1 MTLNQFV
8 YRASRP
14 LGSLKLAR
22 FLSRNHPKILMYH
35 RITDDLG
42 GDGLAVTQFRK
53 HIEIIKKYFF
63 PMTLRD
69 LLAAHENGS
78 VPKNAVVITFDDGY
92 ADFADLAF
100 PILEKEKVPATLFVT
115 TGFVNGDIWLWPDQ
129 IKYAVENAGVGSLD
143 VPEINQ
149 KLNFEKE
156 PHRCW
161 NAIADF
167 CITVPN
173 ERKLKFIDELFYR
186 LKVAKPNVIPD
197 EFRPLS
203 WTQIKSMVEKGLD
216 VGSHSISHPIL
227 TQLSDDELAREL
239 RESGEM
245 LRDEVNMEVDIFCYP
260 NGSKDDF
267 DRRVQDCITHSGYR
281 YAVSAFPDKMPIS
294 DKLCINRYP
303 VGPKLDMFE
312 KNIFGFSYLA
322 MMT

>member
-1 MTLNQFV
+1 MTLNQFI

-35 RITDDLG
+35 RVTDDPE
-42 GDGLAVTQFRK
+42 GDGLPISQFNK
-53 HIEIIKKYFF
+53 HIEIIKKNFF

-69 LLAAHENGS
+69 LLAAHEKES

-115 TGFVNGDIWLWPDQ
+115 TGFVNRDLWLWPDQ
-129 IKYAVENAGVGSLD
+129 IKYAVEHAGVDRID
-143 VPEINQ
+143 VPEISQ
-149 KLNFEKE
+149 KLNVEKE

-161 NAIADF
+161 NVIADF

-173 ERKLKFIDELFYR
+173 EKKLKFIDELFYR
-186 LKVAKPNVIPD
+186 LKVTKPNDVPE

-203 WTQIKSMVEKGLD
+203 WAQIRSMVGKGLD

-227 TQLSDDELAREL
+227 TQLSDDELVREL
-239 RESGEM
+239 RASGEM
-245 LRDEVNMEVDIFCYP
+245 LRSEIDGAVDMFCYP

-267 DRRVQDCITHSGYR
+267 DRRVQDCVTRSGYR
-281 YAVSAFPDKMPIS
+281 YAVSAFPDKQPIS
-294 DKLCINRYP
+294 DNLCINRYP
-303 VGPKLDMFE
+303 VGSSLDNFE
-312 KNIFGFSYLA
+312 KNVFGFSYLA